1 MTKVLSLGYEYEHD
15 YTLIGINSTLD
26 DYRLAYLL
34 NSELQVNLKREAND
48 LDFTE
53 KNCSF
58 TLYNYECNITF
69 TSWSLFANKQIFISQ
84 TKEETN
90 LFKQASQISYFI
102 NEKKGI
108 DYFLKIH
115 GGIESDTL
123 KILLDNIKKIKGI
136 IATYSID
143 PYTLKSKDFLIF

>member
-48 LDFTE
+48 LDFTK